1 MTKTWDSSEAENKMR
16 ASLFNLV
23 FYTPKSDRTNYIRTI
38 AQKVIE
44 KFPSR
49 IIFITA
55 DKNAP
60 DNFLETRVSVI
71 AAGEQ
76 DIACDLI
83 QIDVSAQNKGKVPFL
98 ILPHILTD
106 LPIYVIWADDPS
118 KEDSLLTEL
127 QKMADRL
134 IFDSEC
140 AENIP
145 QFAKTLLSMNC
156 DIADL
161 NWGRMESWRNLLSS
175 TFYSEER
182 LADLKKTTTIQLFYN
197 KRKTAEYCH
206 TALQALFLQGWL
218 ACQLDWRLTQIKSDQ
233 GNYSIEYERSGG
245 KVQVAL
251 YPEEYPQIQS
261 GSIVSVEL
269 ITEDEIHFSF
279 GRDLKE
285 PHQISMRFSTPKEC
299 TIPLKYLFARAESGQ
314 SLVKE
319 ISHRGSSSHY
329 LKLLNLLQ
337 NNAFVN

>member
-1 MTKTWDSSEAENKMR
+1 MTSIS
-16 ASLFNLV
+16 SLFNLI
-23 FYTPKSDRTNYIRTI
+23 FYTSKSERTKYIQTI

-49 IIFITA
+49 LLFITA
-55 DKNAP
+55 DKNAES
-60 DNFLETRVSVI
+60 NFLETHVSVI
-71 AAGEQ
+71 PAGEH

-83 QIDVSAQNKGKVPFL
+83 QINVSTQNKANVPFL

-106 LPIYVIWADDPS
+106 LPIYVIWAEDPS
-118 KEDSLLTEL
+118 KEDPLLTDL

-140 AENIP
+140 TENLSA
-145 QFAKTLLSMNC
+145 FATTLLNLSKNC

-175 TFYSEER
+175 TFYSPER
-182 LADLKKTTTIQLFYN
+182 LADLKKTTAIQLFYN
-197 KRKTAEYCH
+197 NRATTEYGQP
-206 TALQALFLQGWL
+206 ALQALFLQGWL
-218 ACQLDWRLTQIKSDQ
+218 ACQLDWNLTKIHKDH
-233 GNYSIEYERSGG
+233 GDYTIEYQREGG
-245 KVQVAL
+245 TVQVTL
-251 YPEEYPQIQS
+251 YPEEHPQIQP

-269 ITEDEIHFSF
+269 VTQDAVHFSF
-279 GRDLKE
+279 GRDLQE

-319 ISHRGSSSHY
+319 ISHKGTSSHY
-329 LKLLNLLQ
+329 LKLLHLLKD
-337 NNAFVN
+337 AFKTTTP